1 MTPMRPTAPA
11 RSVRDPGKSRNGEDA
26 MRIILS
32 IHDAFLKIHP
42 SRPATR
48 AKVPTA
54 AVKTHQSV
62 AHTVAV
68 LSTPI
73 RRTGLFRT
81 KNGMMKPMS
90 PSRTA
95 QRPVFVWSDPAI
107 PDATYADLATGG
119 VILESQA

>member
-54 AVKTHQSV
+54 AVKFERGKYDAEWHQ
-62 AHTVAV
+62 
-68 LSTPI
+68 
-73 RRTGLFRT
+73 
-81 KNGMMKPMS
+81 
-90 PSRTA
+90 
-95 QRPVFVWSDPAI
+95 
-107 PDATYADLATGG
+107 
-119 VILESQA
+119 ILKQGFNP